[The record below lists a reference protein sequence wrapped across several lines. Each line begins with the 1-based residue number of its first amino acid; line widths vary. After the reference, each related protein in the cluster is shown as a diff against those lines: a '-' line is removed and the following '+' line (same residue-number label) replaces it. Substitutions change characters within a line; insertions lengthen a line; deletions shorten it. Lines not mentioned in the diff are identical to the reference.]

1 MIAWPGMYLRTGR
14 RLLPIA
20 PLAISLALA
29 ACSSTPA
36 HTGAPD
42 GLARQWQSAAAD
54 GRFDSAFDAARSFER
69 FNDPRAIGQ
78 YERAAATQPWTFHNT
93 QAEEALGRIWS
104 SGTLRYDSSPAIST
118 APVLRASWHRG
129 ERWYLAAARHGNPY
143 AFSGLATAYRNRGD
157 AQQALRWDL
166 RMLVY
171 RRMPS
176 SASGLPGAVAANGT
190 AVHPRVAAI
199 QRAAARGDVEAWVDL
214 GALLER
220 GVGLPRDPAQAL
232 QLYQRAG
239 EQGNV
244 FGQYFAGLLLG
255 RGAPGVPR
263 DSAAAAAWFTRAEA
277 QRFYMA
283 APSYWQRAVEPPM
296 FRFSE

>member
-1 MIAWPGMYLRTGR
+1 MYLRAGR
-14 RLLPIA
+14 RLLYL
-20 PLAISLALA
+20 PLLGMALTLA
-29 ACSSTPA
+29 ACSTTPSS
-36 HTGAPD
+36 TGAAD

-54 GRFDSAFDAARSFER
+54 GRFDTAFAAARSFER
-69 FNDPRAIGQ
+69 FNDPRAIGW

-104 SGTLRYDSSPAIST
+104 SGTLRYDSSPAIT
-118 APVLRASWHRG
+118 APVLRASWRRG

-143 AFSGLATAYRNRGD
+143 AFSGLARAYRNHGD

-166 RMLVY
+166 RVLVY
-171 RRMPS
+171 ERMPF
-176 SASGLPGAVAANGT
+176 SASGLPDAVAAHGT
-190 AVHPRVAAI
+190 TVHPRVAAI
-199 QRAAARGDVEAWVDL
+199 QRAAARGDAEAQVDL

-239 EQGNV
+239 EQGDV

-255 RGAPGVPR
+255 RGAPGVAK

-296 FRFSE
+296 FRFSK